1 MEADVEG
8 AEMTG
13 VRWTP
18 EQLAAHQQ
26 RVGIPPIV
34 LPKRKA
40 HSVKVDGYRSKAE
53 ARYAAI
59 LEARKASGEIR
70 DWAYESIRLRLVD
83 GEMVTYTPDF
93 MVHEVDGALTFIEI
107 KGFLREAARIR
118 FLMAREKYPMFQWRF
133 IWAKRKEFVEQ
144 QW

>member
-1 MEADVEG
+1 
-8 AEMTG
+8 MTG

-83 GEMVTYTPDF
+83 GEIVWYTPDF
-93 MVHEVDGALTFIEI
+93 DVLELDGTTTLIEI
-107 KGFLREAARIR
+107 KGYMREAARIR
-118 FLMAREKYPMFQWRF
+118 YLMARQRYPQFRF
-133 IWAKRKEFVEQ
+133 RLIWAKRNQFVEDSQ
-144 QW
+144 